1 MLLDEQVRRQQP
13 SSRLILLLL
22 LQLIVAIHEIV
33 ALDYNNARIN
43 TREINQGRF
52 FISTGSPLKGE
63 LLISLPLQI
72 FLPTVAIGARK
83 SRRRMIVEN
92 STRTTTMQQIL
103 TTFGIPEDDVQCQK
117 HFVCQLMKH
126 PQMFAPLSTFIYLIL
141 REKRRL
147 PWIRKQELKIMEDGL
162 IDMANDQNCSQMF
175 AGCDKSIESLVDLKA
190 LKYWQLLAEHTPL
203 TITI

>member
-1 MLLDEQVRRQQP
+1 LHSVVVSGTQTFFFEIP
-13 SSRLILLLL
+13 FEIL
-22 LQLIVAIHEIV
+22 
-33 ALDYNNARIN
+33 
-43 TREINQGRF
+43 
-52 FISTGSPLKGE
+52 
-63 LLISLPLQI
+63 
-72 FLPTVAIGARK
+72 FLY
-83 SRRRMIVEN
+83 
-92 STRTTTMQQIL
+92 
-103 TTFGIPEDDVQCQK
+103 F
-117 HFVCQLMKH
+117 
-126 PQMFAPLSTFIYLIL
+126 